1 MQRVSSDQMN
11 DDMQFW
17 TRRRE
22 RDMASAETKMARQ
35 TRIENLRDDPLAAAR
50 AVRYDS
56 VGVRLERYEK
66 NAAWAEDQ
74 YKVSEGYVR
83 QTIDITQRLREIAV
97 QGANGTF
104 TKEDQKYMAQEVDQL
119 LGEMVNMANAR
130 GPDGSFIFSGDKA
143 RTQPFREIS
152 GTAPG
157 SAGDVLVAV
166 QYLGAQGGAAAEIS
180 EGDYMPLGQS
190 GADVFWAE
198 KQQAVSGF
206 DARDWRAA
214 ADSTIVVDG
223 KGIGIKAGDNVYAV
237 AAKINDSGA
246 AVKASIDPRSFSLA
260 LETTTAHQ
268 LRLEDIPAVAGAP
281 TSGSVG
287 GASSGG
293 GVFKELGLLSGL
305 GKAPDNWAPSARVS
319 GGSLFD
325 AAIRL
330 RDSLNRGDALETGG
344 ASLAGIDSGLDNLNR
359 RVAEIGAR
367 SQRLQVASA
376 RLNREIPDTAKLS
389 SEETDLD
396 LTKAITD
403 YKMLEYAHTAS
414 LSFSGRLFSRT
425 LLDFLR

>member
-130 GPDGSFIFSGDKA
+130 GPDGSYIFSGDKA
-143 RTQPFREIS
+143 RTQPFREIA

-157 SAGDVLVAV
+157 SAGDALVAV
-166 QYLGAQGGAAAEIS
+166 QYLGAQGGPSAEIS

-223 KGIGIKAGDNVYAV
+223 KGISVKAGDNVYAV

-246 AVKASIDPRSFSLA
+246 AVKATIDPRSFSLA

-268 LRLEDIPAVAGAP
+268 LRLEDLPAEGAG
-281 TSGSVG
+281 VL
-287 GASSGG
+287 
-293 GVFKELGLLSGL
+293 KELGLLSGI

-330 RDSLNRGDALETGG
+330 RDSLNRGDVLETGG
-344 ASLAGIDSGLDNLNR
+344 AALAGIDSGLDNLNR

-376 RLNREIPDTAKLS
+376 RLNREIPDTAKLA

>member
-1 MQRVSSDQMN
+1 MQRVSSDLMN

-66 NAAWAEDQ
+66 NAAWADDQ

-83 QTIDITQRLREIAV
+83 QTIDVTQRLREIAV

-130 GPDGSFIFSGDKA
+130 APDGTFIFSGDKS

-152 GTAPG
+152 GAAPG
-157 SAGDVLVAV
+157 SAGEVLVGV
-166 QYLGAQGGAAAEIS
+166 QYLGAQGGPSAEIS
-180 EGDYMPLGQS
+180 EGDYMPLAQS

-198 KQQAVSGF
+198 KQQAVSSF

-214 ADSTIVVDG
+214 SDSTIVVHG
-223 KGIGIKAGDNVYAV
+223 KAVGKQAGDNVYAV

-246 AVKASIDPRSFSLA
+246 AVKATIDPRSFSLA

-268 LRLEDIPAVAGAP
+268 LRLEDIPAAGGAAAGA
-281 TSGSVG
+281 SGAVL
-287 GASSGG
+287 
-293 GVFKELGLLSGL
+293 KELGLLSGI
-305 GKAPDNWAPSARVS
+305 GAPPDNWAPSARVS

-330 RDSLNRGDALETGG
+330 RDSLNRGDVLETGG
-344 ASLAGIDSGLDNLNR
+344 AALAGIDAGVDNLNR

-367 SQRLQVASA
+367 SQRLQAA
-376 RLNREIPDTAKLS
+376 EGRLNREIPDTAKLA

>member
-1 MQRVSSDQMN
+1 MQRVSTDLMN

-35 TRIENLRDDPLAAAR
+35 SRIENLRDDPLAAAR
-50 AVRYDS
+50 AVRFDS
-56 VGVRLERYEK
+56 VGTRLARFEK
-66 NAAWAEDQ
+66 NAAWADDQ
-74 YKVSEGYVR
+74 YKVSEDYVR
-83 QTIDITQRLREIAV
+83 QTIDVTQRLREIAV
-97 QGANGTF
+97 QGANGTY
-104 TKEDQKYMAQEVDQL
+104 TKDDQKYMAQEVDQL
-119 LGEMVNMANAR
+119 LGELVSMANAR
-130 GPDGSFIFSGDKA
+130 GPDGSFVFSGDRA
-143 RTQPFREIS
+143 RTEPFRQITGS
-152 GTAPG
+152 APG
-157 SAGDVLVAV
+157 SAGEVLVGV
-166 QYLGAQGGAAAEIS
+166 QYLGAQGGPSAEIS
-180 EGDYMPLGQS
+180 EGDYMPLTQS

-223 KGIGIKAGDNVYAV
+223 KPIGVKAGDNVYAV

-246 AVKASIDPRSFSLA
+246 AVKASIDPRSFSLS

-268 LRLEDIPAVAGAP
+268 LRLEDLPAVAGGAAAGAP
-281 TSGSVG
+281 T
-287 GASSGG
+287 G
-293 GVFKELGLLSGL
+293 GVLKELGLLSGI
-305 GKAPDNWAPSARVS
+305 GSPPDNWAPSARVS

-344 ASLAGIDSGLDNLNR
+344 AALAGLDAGMENLSR

-367 SQRLQVASA
+367 SERLQAA
-376 RLNREIPDTAKLS
+376 KGRLNREIPDTAKLA
-389 SEETDLD
+389 SEESDLD

-403 YKMLEYAHTAS
+403 YKMLEYAHNAT

>member
-1 MQRVSSDQMN
+1 MQRVSTDLMN

-22 RDMASAETKMARQ
+22 RDMATAETKMARQ

-56 VGVRLERYEK
+56 VGVRLGRYEK
-66 NAAWAEDQ
+66 NAAWANDQ
-74 YKVSEGYVR
+74 YKVSEDYVR
-83 QTIDITQRLREIAV
+83 QTIDVSQRLREIAV
-97 QGANGTF
+97 QGANGTYS
-104 TKEDQKYMAQEVDQL
+104 KDDQKYMAQEVDQL
-119 LGEMVNMANAR
+119 LGEMVSMANAR
-130 GPDGSFIFSGDKA
+130 GPDGTYIFSGDKS
-143 RTQPFREIS
+143 RTQPFREIT
-152 GTAPG
+152 GAAPG
-157 SAGDVLVAV
+157 AAGEVLVGV
-166 QYLGAQGGAAAEIS
+166 QYLGAQGGPSAEIS
-180 EGDYMPLGQS
+180 EGDYMPLAQS
-190 GADVFWAE
+190 GSDVFWAE
-198 KQQAVSGF
+198 KQQAVSGY

-214 ADSTIVVDG
+214 VDQTIVVDG

-246 AVKASIDPRSFSLA
+246 AVKAGIDPRSFSLS

-268 LRLEDIPAVAGAP
+268 LRLEDLPAAAG
-281 TSGSVG
+281 VG
-287 GASSGG
+287 SGG
-293 GVFKELGLLSGL
+293 GVFKELGLLSGT
-305 GKAPDNWAPSARVS
+305 GFPPDNWAPSARVS

-330 RDSLNRGDALETGG
+330 RDSLNRGDVLETGG
-344 ASLAGIDSGLDNLNR
+344 AALAGLDAGMDNLNR

-367 SQRLQVASA
+367 SQRLQVAEG
-376 RLNREIPDTAKLS
+376 RLNREIPDTAKLA

-403 YKMLEYAHTAS
+403 YKMLEYAHNAT
-414 LSFSGRLFSRT
+414 LNFSGRLFSRT

>member
-1 MQRVSSDQMN
+1 MQRVSSDLMN

-17 TRRRE
+17 ARRRE

-35 TRIENLRDDPLAAAR
+35 AKIENLRDDPLAAAR

-56 VGVRLERYEK
+56 VGVRLERFEK
-66 NAAWAEDQ
+66 NAAWADDQ
-74 YKVSEGYVR
+74 YKVSEDYVR
-83 QTIDITQRLREIAV
+83 QTIDVTQRLREIAV
-97 QGANGTF
+97 QGANGTYS
-104 TKEDQKYMAQEVDQL
+104 KDDQKYMAQEVDQL

-130 GPDGSFIFSGDKA
+130 GPDGSFVFSGDKS
-143 RTQPFREIS
+143 RTQPFREIT
-152 GTAPG
+152 GAAPG
-157 SAGDVLVAV
+157 AAGSVLVGV
-166 QYLGAQGGAAAEIS
+166 QYLGAQGGPSAEIS

-198 KQQAVSGF
+198 RQQAVSGY

-214 ADSTIVVDG
+214 VDASIIVDG
-223 KGIGIKAGDNVYAV
+223 KSVGIKAGDNVYAV

-246 AVKASIDPRSFSLA
+246 AVKASIDPRSFSLS

-268 LRLEDIPAVAGAP
+268 MRIED
-281 TSGSVG
+281 G
-287 GASSGG
+287 GTGK
-293 GVFKELGLLSGL
+293 VLTELGLLAPSGS
-305 GKAPDNWAPSARVS
+305 APDNWAPSARVS

-344 ASLAGIDSGLDNLNR
+344 AALAGLDAGIDNLNR
-359 RVAEIGAR
+359 RVAEIGSR
-367 SQRLQVASA
+367 SQRLQVVEA
-376 RLNREIPDTAKLS
+376 RLNREIPDTAKLR

-396 LTKAITD
+396 MTKAITD
-403 YKMLEYAHTAS
+403 YKMLEYAHKAS
-414 LSFSGRLFSRT
+414 LGFAGRLFSQT

>member
-1 MQRVSSDQMN
+1 MQRVSTDLMN
-11 DDMQFW
+11 DDLQFW

-66 NAAWAEDQ
+66 NAAWADDQ

-83 QTIDITQRLREIAV
+83 QTIDVAQRLREIAV
-97 QGANGTF
+97 QGANGTY
-104 TKEDQKYMAQEVDQL
+104 TKDDQKYMAQEVDQL
-119 LGEMVNMANAR
+119 LGEMVSMANAR
-130 GPDGSFIFSGDKA
+130 GPDGTFVFSGDKS

-152 GTAPG
+152 GAAPG
-157 SAGDVLVAV
+157 AAGEVLVGV
-166 QYLGAQGGAAAEIS
+166 QYLGAQGGPSAEIS
-180 EGDYMPLGQS
+180 EGDYMPLSQS

-198 KQQAVSGF
+198 KQQAVSGY

-214 ADSTIVVDG
+214 ADATIIVDG

-246 AVKASIDPRSFSLA
+246 AVKATIDPRSFSLS

-268 LRLEDIPAVAGAP
+268 LRLEDSPATGGAPAGA
-281 TSGSVG
+281 VL
-287 GASSGG
+287 
-293 GVFKELGLLSGL
+293 KELGLLAATGSP
-305 GKAPDNWAPSARVS
+305 PDNWAPSARVS

-330 RDSLNRGDALETGG
+330 RDSLNRGDVLETGG
-344 ASLAGIDSGLDNLNR
+344 AALAGLDAGMDNLNR

-376 RLNREIPDTAKLS
+376 RLNREIPDNQKLA
-389 SEETDLD
+389 SEESDLD

-403 YKMLEYAHTAS
+403 YKMLEYAHNAS

>member
-1 MQRVSSDQMN
+1 MQRVSSDLMN

-56 VGVRLERYEK
+56 VGFRLERYEK
-66 NAAWAEDQ
+66 NAAWADDQ
-74 YKVSEGYVR
+74 YKVTEGYVR
-83 QTIDITQRLREIAV
+83 QTIDVAQRLREIAV

-119 LGEMVNMANAR
+119 LGEMVSMANAR
-130 GPDGSFIFSGDKA
+130 GPDGSFIFSGDKS

-157 SAGDVLVAV
+157 AAGEVLVGV
-166 QYLGAQGGAAAEIS
+166 QYLGAQGGPSAEVS
-180 EGDYMPLGQS
+180 EGDYMPLSPGGS
-190 GADVFWAE
+190 DVFWAE
-198 KQQAVSGF
+198 RQQAVSGF

-214 ADSTIVVDG
+214 ADSTILVDG
-223 KGIGIKAGDNVYAV
+223 VGIGIKAGDNVYAV

-246 AVKASIDPRSFSLA
+246 AVKASIDPRSFSLS

-268 LRLEDIPAVAGAP
+268 LRLEDLPAAAGAP
-281 TSGSVG
+281 DGG
-287 GASSGG
+287 GAL
-293 GVFKELGLLSGL
+293 KELGLLSGI

-325 AAIRL
+325 VAIRL
-330 RDSLNRGDALETGG
+330 RDSLNRGDVLETGG
-344 ASLAGIDSGLDNLNR
+344 AALAGMDAGMDNLNR

-367 SQRLQVASA
+367 SQRLQAVES
-376 RLNREIPDTAKLS
+376 RLNREIPDTAKLA

-403 YKMLEYAHTAS
+403 YKMLDYAHKAS
-414 LSFSGRLFSRT
+414 LGFSGRLFSRS